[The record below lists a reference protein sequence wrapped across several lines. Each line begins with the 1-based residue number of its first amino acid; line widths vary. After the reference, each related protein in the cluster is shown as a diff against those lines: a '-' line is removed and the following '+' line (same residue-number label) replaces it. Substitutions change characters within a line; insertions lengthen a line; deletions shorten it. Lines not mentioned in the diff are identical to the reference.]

1 MTPMHGTDLE
11 AIVTLLELGAIEL
24 TPDPSARF
32 TFEQL
37 LAEARRYGGDEI
49 TLDERDVRIV
59 LADMKSIKHER
70 GLYKLV

>member
-1 MTPMHGTDLE
+1 MQGTDLE

-24 TPDPSARF
+24 TPAPNTRF

-59 LADMKSIKHER
+59 LPFMKSIRRDAH
-70 GLYKLV
+70 GFYLA